1 MKDEIKINEEEIEK
15 YCNEHNNMIY
25 YSVSA
30 KNDENVEEAFNKVA
44 ELAYNRNN
52 NKNKE
57 EELPKIKTVKIP
69 KNLRRKVFVVKF
81 KNII

>member
-1 MKDEIKINEEEIEK
+1 
-15 YCNEHNNMIY
+15 MIY

-30 KNDENVEEAFNKVA
+30 KNDENVEEAFNKVV

-57 EELPKIKTVKIP
+57 EELPKIKAIKVKDI
-69 KNLRRKVFVVKF
+69 
-81 KNII
+81 KNIPDNGSSCFC

>member
-57 EELPKIKTVKIP
+57 EELPKIKTIKVKDIKSIP
-69 KNLRRKVFVVKF
+69 DNGSSCFC
-81 KNII
+81 